1 MSEAEAIN
9 YEGLNRAISAAL
21 LGLKVEI
28 FLRLFLSL
36 LSTAFQFYLA
46 TPGWSFLS
54 GFITSA
60 ILCIFFVFIKRRNK
74 ISMILFLIW
83 AGDTLLDAIS
93 NNMTGIFSL
102 FMYAITIIEIAV
114 SIALIKWLS
123 KAKEQIVS

>member
-1 MSEAEAIN
+1 MPEAEVIS
-9 YEGLNRAISAAL
+9 YGDQNRAISAAL

-46 TPGWSFLS
+46 TPGWSFIS
-54 GFITSA
+54 GFITAA
-60 ILCIFFVFIKRRNK
+60 ILCIFFVFIKKRNK
-74 ISMILFLIW
+74 IAMMLFLLW

-93 NNMTGIFSL
+93 SNMIGIFSL